1 MPVQKN
7 YRQIKCPRQWVSAY
21 QPINYLFDAPT
32 ELCQFS
38 NNGGNVQVSGG
49 VFRSSATL
57 LKIGDLVYITAGIY
71 KGYHTVKSIAGY
83 SYSSGTPIIAV
94 YVLNTTFTTNDGG
107 SSREIKYMQPPVFSV
122 FKGWQT
128 GEVPVGVSPNPY
140 PYLKVSDF
148 SPEGNRDGFFEFN
161 ISGYVQSA
169 LLPIVP
175 PKQGNQFNIDN
186 GYNLYMPFRVV
197 FSSTVSTN
205 SYLTIHRGLCAG
217 VDTEDLFSKY
227 ISTKQ
232 YLGESIASSSC
243 QTIFITMISGTNL
256 FTGRIFSNSPLPR
269 RAFND
274 RFNSRFLNT

>member
-1 MPVQKN
+1 MPIQKN
-7 YRQIKCPRQWVSAY
+7 YRQLRSPRQWVSAY

-32 ELCQFS
+32 ENATFS
-38 NNGGNVQVSGG
+38 NSSGNLQVSGG
-49 VFRSSATL
+49 LFMNSFTL
-57 LKIGDLVYITAGIY
+57 LKTGDLVYITAGIY
-71 KGYHTVKSIAGY
+71 KGYHTIKSV
-83 SYSSGTPIIAV
+83 GTITYLLGVPLIM
-94 YVLNTTFTTNDGG
+94 YVLNTAYTVSDTT
-107 SSREIKYMQPPVFSV
+107 REIKYMQPPVFSV

-128 GEVPVGVSPNPY
+128 NEVPVGVSPNPY

-148 SPEGNRDGFFEFN
+148 SPEGNKDGFFEFN

-197 FSSTVSTN
+197 FFGSFIS
-205 SYLTIHRGLCAG
+205 IHRGLCAG
-217 VDTEDLFSKY
+217 VDTEELFSKY
-227 ISTKQ
+227 INTKQ
-232 YLGESIASSSC
+232 YLGESIANSTC
-243 QTIFITMISGTNL
+243 QTNFITLISGTSL
-256 FTGRIFSNSPLPR
+256 FTGRIFSNTPLPR

>member
-7 YRQIKCPRQWVSAY
+7 YTQLRRPRQWVSAY

-32 ELCQFS
+32 ENGGFS
-38 NNGGNVQVSGG
+38 NNGGNLQVTGG
-49 VFRSSATL
+49 VFMNSATL
-57 LKIGDLVYITAGIY
+57 LKIGDLIYITAGIY
-71 KGYHTVKSIAGY
+71 KGYHTIKSIAGY
-83 SYSSGTPIIAV
+83 SYALGTPIIV
-94 YVLNTTFTTNDGG
+94 TYTLNTVYTVADTN
-107 SSREIKYMQPPVFSV
+107 REIKYMQPPVFSV

-128 GEVPVGVSPNPY
+128 SEVPIGVSPNPY

-175 PKQGNQFNIDN
+175 PKQGSVFFGADN

-197 FSSTVSTN
+197 FFGSFTS
-205 SYLTIHRGLCAG
+205 IHRGLCAG

-232 YLGESIASSSC
+232 YLGESIGSSSC
-243 QTIFITMISGTNL
+243 QSTFVTLISGSTLTTYRFVNQV
-256 FTGRIFSNSPLPR
+256 LPR

>member
-7 YRQIKCPRQWVSAY
+7 YRQLKSPRQWVSAY

-32 ELCQFS
+32 ELGLFS
-38 NNGGNVQVSGG
+38 NNGGNVQITSG
-49 VFRSSATL
+49 VFMNSATL

-71 KGYHTVKSIAGY
+71 KGYHTVKSIVAY
-83 SYSSGTPIIAV
+83 SYSLGTPILV
-94 YVLNTTFTTNDGG
+94 GYVINTTFTTNDGAVN
-107 SSREIKYMQPPVFSV
+107 RDIKYMQPPVFSV
-122 FKGWQT
+122 FKGWQI

-175 PKQGNQFNIDN
+175 PKKGNLLNIDN

-197 FSSTVSTN
+197 FFGGFTS
-205 SYLTIHRGLCAG
+205 IHKGLCAG
-217 VDTEDLFSKY
+217 VDTEELFSKY
-227 ISTKQ
+227 VSTKQ
-232 YLGESIASSSC
+232 WLGESIASSTC
-243 QTIFITMISGTNL
+243 QSIFATLISGSTL
-256 FTGRIFSNSPLPR
+256 TTYRFASSYPVPR

>member
-7 YRQIKCPRQWVSAY
+7 YRQLRSPRQWVSAY

-32 ELCQFS
+32 ENGGFS
-38 NNGGNVQVSGG
+38 NNGGNLQVTGG
-49 VFRSSATL
+49 VFMNSATL
-57 LKIGDLVYITAGIY
+57 LKIGDLIYITAGIY
-71 KGYHTVKSIAGY
+71 KGYHTIKSIAGY
-83 SYSSGTPIIAV
+83 SYSLGTPIIV
-94 YVLNTTFTTNDGG
+94 TYTLNTVYTVADTN
-107 SSREIKYMQPPVFSV
+107 REIKYMQPPVFSV

-128 GEVPVGVSPNPY
+128 SEVPVGVSPNPY

-175 PKQGNQFNIDN
+175 PKQGSVFFGADN

-197 FSSTVSTN
+197 FFGSFTS
-205 SYLTIHRGLCAG
+205 IHRGLCSG

-232 YLGESIASSSC
+232 YLAESIAISSC
-243 QTIFITMISGTNL
+243 QSSFTTLISGSTLTTYRFVNQV
-256 FTGRIFSNSPLPR
+256 LPR

>member
-1 MPVQKN
+1 MAIQKN
-7 YRQIKCPRQWVSAY
+7 YRQIKFPAQWVSAY
-21 QPINYLFDAPT
+21 QPIRYTFDAPT
-32 ELCQFS
+32 ENGGFS
-38 NNGGNVQVSGG
+38 NNGGNLQVTGG
-49 VFRSSATL
+49 VFMNSATL
-57 LKIGDLVYITAGIY
+57 LKIGDLIYITAGIY
-71 KGYHTVKSIAGY
+71 KGYHTIKSIAGY
-83 SYSSGTPIIAV
+83 SYSLGTPIIV
-94 YVLNTTFTTNDGG
+94 TYTLNTVYTVADTN
-107 SSREIKYMQPPVFSV
+107 REIKYMQPPVFSV

-128 GEVPVGVSPNPY
+128 SEVPIGVSPNPY

-175 PKQGNQFNIDN
+175 PKQGSVFFGADN

-197 FSSTVSTN
+197 FFGSFTS
-205 SYLTIHRGLCAG
+205 IHRGLCAG

-232 YLGESIASSSC
+232 YLAESIAISSC
-243 QTIFITMISGTNL
+243 QSSFTTLISGSTLTTYRFVNQV
-256 FTGRIFSNSPLPR
+256 LPR

>member
-7 YRQIKCPRQWVSAY
+7 YRQLKSPRQWVSAY

-32 ELCQFS
+32 EL
-38 NNGGNVQVSGG
+38 GNFGVSSGNLVVTSG
-49 VFRSSATL
+49 VFMNSVTL
-57 LKIGDLVYITAGIY
+57 LKTGDLVYITAGIY
-71 KGYHTVKSIAGY
+71 KGYHTIKSVGAYAY
-83 SYSSGTPIIAV
+83 SGGTPIIV
-94 YVLNTTFTTNDGG
+94 TYTLNTTYTVADTTRD
-107 SSREIKYMQPPVFSV
+107 IKYMQPPVFSV

-128 GEVPVGVSPNPY
+128 SEVPVGVSPNPY

-175 PKQGNQFNIDN
+175 PKQGSSFFNADN

-197 FSSTVSTN
+197 FFGAFTSM
-205 SYLTIHRGLCAG
+205 HRGLCSG
-217 VDTEDLFSKY
+217 VDTEELFSKY
-227 ISTKQ
+227 VSTKQ
-232 YLGESIASSSC
+232 YLGESIASSTC
-243 QTIFITMISGTNL
+243 QSIFATLISGSTL
-256 FTGRIFSNSPLPR
+256 TTYRYASSYPVTR

>member
-1 MPVQKN
+1 MAIQKN
-7 YRQIKCPRQWVSAY
+7 YRQLRSPRQWVSAY

-32 ELCQFS
+32 ENGGFS
-38 NNGGNVQVSGG
+38 NNGGNLQVSGG
-49 VFRSSATL
+49 VFMNSATL
-57 LKIGDLVYITAGIY
+57 LKIGDLIYITLGIY
-71 KGYHTVKSIAGY
+71 KGYHTIKSIAGY
-83 SYSSGTPIIAV
+83 SYALGTPIIV
-94 YVLNTTFTTNDGG
+94 TYTLNTVYTVADTN
-107 SSREIKYMQPPVFSV
+107 REIKYMQPPVFSV

-128 GEVPVGVSPNPY
+128 SEVPIGVSPNPY

-175 PKQGNQFNIDN
+175 PKQGSIFFGADN

-197 FSSTVSTN
+197 FFGSFIS
-205 SYLTIHRGLCAG
+205 IHRGLCAG

-232 YLGESIASSSC
+232 YLAESIAISSC
-243 QTIFITMISGTNL
+243 QSSFTTLISGSTLTTYRFINQV
-256 FTGRIFSNSPLPR
+256 LPR

>member
-1 MPVQKN
+1 MPIQKN
-7 YRQIKCPRQWVSAY
+7 YRQLRMPRQWVSAY

-32 ELCQFS
+32 ENGAFT
-38 NNGGNVQVSGG
+38 NNGGNVQIFSGI
-49 VFRSSATL
+49 FMNSTTL
-57 LKIGDLVYITAGIY
+57 LKTGDLVYITTGIY
-71 KGYHTVKSIAGY
+71 KGYHTVKQVITYGFMFGALVSVTYTI
-83 SYSSGTPIIAV
+83 
-94 YVLNTTFTTNDGG
+94 NTVFTTNDGG
-107 SSREIKYMQPPVFSV
+107 GTREIKYMQPPVFSV

-128 GEVPVGVSPNPY
+128 SEVPVGVSPNPY

-148 SPEGNRDGFFEFN
+148 SPEGNKDGFFEFN

-197 FSSTVSTN
+197 FFGSFTS
-205 SYLTIHRGLCAG
+205 IHRGLCAG
-217 VDTEDLFSKY
+217 VDTEELFSKY

-232 YLGESIASSSC
+232 YLGESIANSTC
-243 QTIFITMISGTNL
+243 QTNFVTLISGTSL
-256 FTGRIFSNSPLPR
+256 VTGRIFSNTPLPR

>member
-7 YRQIKCPRQWVSAY
+7 YRQLRSPRQWVSAY

-32 ELCQFS
+32 ENATFS
-38 NNGGNVQVSGG
+38 NSSGNLQVSGG
-49 VFRSSATL
+49 LFMNSFTL
-57 LKIGDLVYITAGIY
+57 LKTGDLVYITAGIY
-71 KGYHTVKSIAGY
+71 KGYHTIKSVGTI
-83 SYSSGTPIIAV
+83 SYLFGVPLIM
-94 YVLNTTFTTNDGG
+94 YVLNTAYTVSDTT
-107 SSREIKYMQPPVFSV
+107 REIKYMQPPVFSV

-128 GEVPVGVSPNPY
+128 SEVPVGVSPNPY

-148 SPEGNRDGFFEFN
+148 SPEGNKDGFFEFN

-175 PKQGNQFNIDN
+175 PKQGSVFFGADN

-197 FSSTVSTN
+197 FFGSFTS
-205 SYLTIHRGLCAG
+205 IHRGLCAG
-217 VDTEDLFSKY
+217 VDTEELFSKY

-243 QTIFITMISGTNL
+243 QSIFVTLISGSTLTNYR
-256 FTGRIFSNSPLPR
+256 FASSNPVTR

>member
-7 YRQIKCPRQWVSAY
+7 YRQLRSPRQWVSAY

-32 ELCQFS
+32 EL
-38 NNGGNVQVSGG
+38 GNFGVSFGNLVVTSG
-49 VFRSSATL
+49 VFMNSVTL

-71 KGYHTVKSIAGY
+71 KGYHTIKSVGAYAY
-83 SYSSGTPIIAV
+83 SGGTPIIV
-94 YVLNTTFTTNDGG
+94 SYTLNTVYTVADTTRD
-107 SSREIKYMQPPVFSV
+107 IKYMQPPVFSV

-128 GEVPVGVSPNPY
+128 NEVPVGVSPNPY

-175 PKQGNQFNIDN
+175 PKQGNQFSFDN

-197 FSSTVSTN
+197 FFGGYTS
-205 SYLTIHRGLCAG
+205 IHRGLCSG
-217 VDTEDLFSKY
+217 VDTEELFSKY
-227 ISTKQ
+227 INTKQ
-232 YLGESIASSSC
+232 YLGESIANSTC
-243 QTIFITMISGTNL
+243 QTNFITLISGTSL
-256 FTGRIFSNSPLPR
+256 FTGRIFSNTPLPR

>member
-1 MPVQKN
+1 MPIQKN
-7 YRQIKCPRQWVSAY
+7 YRQLRSPRQWVSAY

-32 ELCQFS
+32 ENGTFS

-49 VFRSSATL
+49 VFMNSATL
-57 LKIGDLVYITAGIY
+57 LKIGDLIYITAGVY
-71 KGYHTVKSIAGY
+71 KGYHTIKSILGY
-83 SYSSGTPIIAV
+83 SSSLGTPIIVV

-128 GEVPVGVSPNPY
+128 SEVPVGVSPNPY

-175 PKQGNQFNIDN
+175 PKQGSVFFGADN

-197 FSSTVSTN
+197 FFGSFTS
-205 SYLTIHRGLCAG
+205 IHRGLCAG

-232 YLGESIASSSC
+232 YLAESIAISSC
-243 QTIFITMISGTNL
+243 QTTFVTLISGSTLTTN
-256 FTGRIFSNSPLPR
+256 RVVNQVLPR